1 MMAHSQSTTE
11 TTLKV
16 PVPDDMTEAERQV
29 LLCRGCRK
37 VFVEPRILACGHTL
51 CASCISTRQLGGTVL
66 CHACNHGQ
74 EVARMK
80 PDFRLQNCLDDVRE
94 IKDALKAAGNR
105 QRCNDDKYLAIKYV
119 MTLF

>member
-1 MMAHSQSTTE
+1 MYSRKRTTAAFLVMAHDQSTTE

-66 CHACNHGQ
+66 CHECNHSQ
-74 EVARMK
+74 VVSRKK
-80 PDFRLQNCLDDVRE
+80 PDFRLQSFIGYVKE
-94 IKDALKAAGNR
+94 IKGALQTAGNR
-105 QRCNDDKYLAIKYV
+105 QP
-119 MTLF
+119 